1 MLIFRANKKQK
12 KINAM
17 YRELERRYKLLDT
30 LKEELWNNRL
40 NVTRSNE
47 LRAEIEVVQNDIK
60 ELKSTIIRLES

>member
-1 MLIFRANKKQK
+1 MFIFRANKKQK

-40 NVTRSNE
+40 NETRSNE
-47 LRAEIEVVQNDIK
+47 LRAEIEVIQNDIK
-60 ELKSTIIRLES
+60 ELKTTIIKLES

>member
-1 MLIFRANKKQK
+1 MFIFRANKKQK

-40 NVTRSNE
+40 NETRSNE
-47 LRAEIEVVQNDIK
+47 LRAEIEVVQKDIK
-60 ELKSTIIRLES
+60 ELKTTIIKLES

>member
-1 MLIFRANKKQK
+1 MFIFRANKKQK

-17 YRELERRYKLLDT
+17 YRELERRYTLLDT

-40 NVTRSNE
+40 DEKRSNE

>member
-40 NVTRSNE
+40 NEARSNE

-60 ELKSTIIRLES
+60 ELKSTIIKLES

>member
-1 MLIFRANKKQK
+1 MFIFRANKKQK

-40 NVTRSNE
+40 NETRSNE
-47 LRAEIEVVQNDIK
+47 LRAEIEVIQNGIK
-60 ELKSTIIRLES
+60 ELKTTIIRLES